1 MKLISSP
8 LDPALIELLTK
19 KRAIQA
25 ANSAKS
31 KPLPNNPQ
39 QLPVLTD
46 LSDSNPAHG
55 LLQQSDEG
63 NWLNFNLVEKHKLA
77 WMRDIPARIAQLKPG
92 QQFNARF
99 DWKGVLLPHS
109 LDELPQTTDDRD
121 LYLHGEE
128 PERPGYTLQELFRLA
143 RFVVLLHSV

>member
-1 MKLISSP
+1 M
-8 LDPALIELLTK
+8 IELLVK
-19 KRAIQA
+19 KRQSQKG
-25 ANSAKS
+25 NPTTP
-31 KPLPNNPQ
+31 KPLPTKPQ
-39 QLPVLTD
+39 LSPAPTTLT
-46 LSDSNPAHG
+46 DSNPAHE

-63 NWLNFNLVEKHKLA
+63 NWLNFNLIEEHKLA

-109 LDELPQTTDDRD
+109 LEELPQNVDDRE

-143 RFVVLLHSV
+143 R